1 MVLPCWWLRA
11 AVEAIISTPPGTPPP
26 NWFATSK
33 MLAIPPLYWRQKLPL
48 MMRRNTPPTAI
59 GRFFSPSAE
68 RLALVWRF
76 QKKSGSSSP

>member
-1 MVLPCWWLRA
+1 M
-11 AVEAIISTPPGTPPP
+11 
-26 NWFATSK
+26 F
-33 MLAIPPLYWRQKLPL
+33 AIPPLYWRQKLPL
-48 MMRRNTPPTAI
+48 MMRRKTPPTAI